1 MSLDIIAYDP
11 KETKARKNKFKAKY
25 GISCDKFNEETA
37 IFEPSENQLCYF
49 LHPEL
54 LESDTEKYNEMEK
67 DAELVDD
74 VNEIDNF
81 HIEYGHFHFLKKRLG
96 GLVGVRYDYVDML
109 YYHIYYDDS
118 LEGTPLIKFFFH
130 SDCDDEFSTEDIQK
144 SYKQFSKLYDK
155 EKLQKEQKGEWA
167 EEINSFLKFW
177 KESADKKLQWEF
189 C

>member
-1 MSLDIIAYDP
+1 MSLDIVAFDP
-11 KETKARKNKFKAKY
+11 KEVKARKDKFKAKY
-25 GISCDKFNEETA
+25 GISCDKFNDEM
-37 IFEPSENQLCYF
+37 FEPDKDSFFYY

-81 HIEYGHFHFLKKRLG
+81 HIGYGHFHFLRERLG
-96 GLVGVRYDYVDML
+96 GLVGVRYDDVDML
-109 YYHIYYDDS
+109 HYRIYYDDS

-130 SDCDDEFSTEDIQK
+130 SDCDGEFSAGDIQK
-144 SYKQFSKLYDK
+144 SYEQFSKLCNR
-155 EKLQKEQKGEWA
+155 EKLQKEQKSEWA

-177 KESADKKLQWEF
+177 KESADKQLQWDF
-189 C
+189 L

>member
-11 KETKARKNKFKAKY
+11 KETKSRKDKFKAKY
-25 GISCDKFNEETA
+25 GISCDKFNDEM
-37 IFEPSENQLCYF
+37 FEPDKDSFFYY

-81 HIEYGHFHFLKKRLG
+81 HIGYGHFHFLRERLG
-96 GLVGVRYDYVDML
+96 GLVGVRYDGFD
-109 YYHIYYDDS
+109 IYYNDS

-130 SDCDDEFSTEDIQK
+130 SDCDGEFSTKDIQK
-144 SYKQFSKLYDK
+144 SYEQFSKLYDK